1 MKNKNILSIWKKIF
15 KKKNNIN
22 LPNETDLNLVNSSY
36 KKESYINII
45 KNFSEYFFS
54 ETDINMYYFLTLL

>member
-54 ETDINMYYFLTLL
+54 ETDINT

>member
-15 KKKNNIN
+15 KKSKKKNN
-22 LPNETDLNLVNSSY
+22 LKPNETDLNLVNSSY

-54 ETDINMYYFLTLL
+54 ETDINT